1 MSEGLNTR
9 VIHHGESFAGDTGTV
24 MPPIFPTSTFAHG
37 NAGGFDYTRSGNPN
51 FRILDSVLASVE
63 GCAHA
68 TVFASGVSAI
78 TAVVSQLKQGDLVLC
93 EENLYGC
100 TVRLFE
106 QVFAKFGLKTAWAD
120 FTQPA
125 ALEQIQAQTPAMVWL
140 ESPTNPLLK
149 VIDLEAVCSVTQ
161 PLGIPAVVDNT
172 FATALE
178 QIQAQTPAMVWL
190 ESPTNPLLK
199 VIDLE
204 AVCAITQPL
213 GIPVVVDN
221 TFATALVQRPL
232 DLGATL
238 SLTSTT
244 KYINGHS
251 DALGGAVCT
260 NDHEWHQKMVFS
272 QKALGLQPSPFDCW
286 LITRGIKT
294 LPLRLKQQ
302 MANAAALAD
311 QLADHAKVNWVRYP
325 HRSDH
330 PQHQV
335 ATRQMR
341 AGGAIVTVS
350 FNASQEQTYAL
361 CKQLRW
367 FTMAE
372 SLGGIESLICHP
384 ATMTHAAV
392 SAEVKAKLGIDDGL
406 VRFSVGCEDLADLQA
421 DLNQALE
428 LLV

>member
-1 MSEGLNTR
+1 MIDAAVTNPVSEPGANPPAVGVNTR
-9 VIHHGESFAGDTGTV
+9 VIHHGESFAGETGSV

-63 GCAHA
+63 GCDHA
-68 TVFASGVSAI
+68 TVFGSGVSAI

-106 QVFAKFGLKTAWAD
+106 QVFAKFGLRTEWVD
-120 FTQPA
+120 FTKPE
-125 ALEQIQAQTPAMVWL
+125 ALASIRNSQPAMVWL

-149 VIDLEAVCSVTQ
+149 VIDLQ
-161 PLGIPAVVDNT
+161 
-172 FATALE
+172 
-178 QIQAQTPAMVWL
+178 
-190 ESPTNPLLK
+190 
-199 VIDLE
+199 
-204 AVCAITQPL
+204 AVCAVSQPL
-213 GIPVVVDN
+213 GIPVLVDN

-232 DLGATL
+232 ELGATL

-251 DALGGAVCT
+251 DALGGVVCT
-260 NDHEWHQKMVFS
+260 NDPDWHQKMVFS

-302 MANAAALAD
+302 MANAAALAE
-311 QLADHAKVNWVRYP
+311 QLAVQSEGNGSAPPTATDI
-325 HRSDH
+325 HRT
-330 PQHQV
+330 PWPNG
-335 ATRQMR
+335 RR
-341 AGGAIVTVS
+341 AGEGAIVTVS
-350 FNASQEQTYAL
+350 FQASQEETYRL
-361 CKQLRW
+361 CKQLKW

-406 VRFSVGCEDLADLQA
+406 VRFSVGCEDLVDLQA
-421 DLNQALE
+421 DLAQALE
-428 LLV
+428 LLA

>member
-1 MSEGLNTR
+1 MSTDPGLNTR
-9 VIHHGESFAGDTGTV
+9 VIHHGESFASQTGTV

-37 NAGGFDYTRSGNPN
+37 NPDGFDYTRSGNPN
-51 FRILDSVLASVE
+51 FRILDRVLASLE
-63 GCAHA
+63 DCSHA

-106 QVFAKFGLKTAWAD
+106 QVFAKFGLHTAWVD
-120 FTQPA
+120 FTRPE
-125 ALEQIQAQTPAMVWL
+125 ALEEIRSQKPAMVWL

-149 VIDLEAVCSVTQ
+149 VIDLQ
-161 PLGIPAVVDNT
+161 
-172 FATALE
+172 
-178 QIQAQTPAMVWL
+178 
-190 ESPTNPLLK
+190 
-199 VIDLE
+199 
-204 AVCAITQPL
+204 AVCAVAQPL
-213 GIPVVVDN
+213 NIPVVVDN

-232 DLGATL
+232 QLGATL

-251 DALGGAVCT
+251 DALGGAICT
-260 NDHEWHQKMVFS
+260 NDPAWHQKMEFS

-294 LPLRLKQQ
+294 LPLRLNQQ
-302 MANAAALAD
+302 MANAAALAN
-311 QLADHAKVNWVRYP
+311 QLAEHPSVNWVRYP
-325 HRSDH
+325 HRNDH
-330 PQHQV
+330 PQHGV
-335 ATRQMR
+335 ASRQMA

-350 FNASQEQTYAL
+350 FKANQEQTYAL
-361 CKQLRW
+361 CKRLHW

-392 SAEVKAKLGIDDGL
+392 ATEVKQKLGIDDGL

-421 DLNQALE
+421 DLDQALE
-428 LLV
+428 LLA

>member
-1 MSEGLNTR
+1 MNAGNNTR
-9 VIHHGESFAGDTGTV
+9 VIHHGISFAEDTGTV

-37 NAGGFDYTRSGNPN
+37 NQAGFDYTRSGNPN
-51 FRILDSVLASVE
+51 FRILDRVLASLE
-63 GCAHA
+63 GCEHA

-106 QVFAKFGLKTAWAD
+106 QVFAKFGLRTEWVD
-120 FTQPA
+120 FTKPEALA
-125 ALEQIQAQTPAMVWL
+125 AIGSKQPAMVWL

-149 VIDLEAVCSVTQ
+149 VIDLQ
-161 PLGIPAVVDNT
+161 
-172 FATALE
+172 
-178 QIQAQTPAMVWL
+178 
-190 ESPTNPLLK
+190 
-199 VIDLE
+199 
-204 AVCAITQPL
+204 AVCAVTQPL

-232 DLGATL
+232 ELGATL

-260 NDHEWHQKMVFS
+260 NDSEWHQKMVFS

-311 QLADHAKVNWVRYP
+311 QLASHPKVNWVRYP
-325 HRSDH
+325 HRTDH
-330 PQHQV
+330 PQHAV
-335 ATRQMR
+335 ALRQMS

-350 FNASQEQTYAL
+350 FNANQEETYAL
-361 CKQLRW
+361 CKGLRW

-392 SAEVKAKLGIDDGL
+392 SADMKAKLGIDDGL
-406 VRFSVGCEDLADLQA
+406 VRLSVGCEDLEDLQT
-421 DLNQALE
+421 DLQQALR
-428 LLV
+428 LLA

>member
-1 MSEGLNTR
+1 MTDAAVTDQVTAPVSEPGSKPPAVGVNTR
-9 VIHHGESFAGDTGTV
+9 VIHHGESFAGETGSV

-37 NAGGFDYTRSGNPN
+37 NPGGFDYTRSGNPN

-63 GCAHA
+63 GCDHA
-68 TVFASGVSAI
+68 TVFGSGVSAI

-106 QVFAKFGLKTAWAD
+106 QVFAKFGLRTEWVD
-120 FTQPA
+120 FTKPE
-125 ALEQIQAQTPAMVWL
+125 ALASIRNSQPAMVWL

-149 VIDLEAVCSVTQ
+149 VIDLQ
-161 PLGIPAVVDNT
+161 
-172 FATALE
+172 
-178 QIQAQTPAMVWL
+178 
-190 ESPTNPLLK
+190 
-199 VIDLE
+199 
-204 AVCAITQPL
+204 AVCAVSQPL
-213 GIPVVVDN
+213 GIPVLVDN

-232 DLGATL
+232 ELGATL

-251 DALGGAVCT
+251 DALGGVVCT
-260 NDHEWHQKMVFS
+260 NDPDWHQKMVFS

-294 LPLRLKQQ
+294 LPLRMRQQ

-311 QLADHAKVNWVRYP
+311 QLADHPSVNWVRYP
-325 HRSDH
+325 HRADH
-330 PQHQV
+330 PQYNV
-335 ATRQMR
+335 AQQQMK

-350 FNASQEQTYAL
+350 FKATQEQTYTL

-392 SAEVKAKLGIDDGL
+392 AAEVKAKLGIDDGL
-406 VRFSVGCEDLADLQA
+406 VRFSVGCEDLVDLQA
-421 DLNQALE
+421 DLAQALE
-428 LLV
+428 LLA

>member
-1 MSEGLNTR
+1 MNVGLNTR

-37 NAGGFDYTRSGNPN
+37 NPGGFDYTRSGNPN
-51 FRILDSVLASVE
+51 FQILDNVLASLE
-63 GCAHA
+63 GSAHS
-68 TVFASGVSAI
+68 TVFGSGVSAI

-106 QVFAKFGLKTAWAD
+106 QVFAKFGLRTQWAD

-125 ALEQIQAQTPAMVWL
+125 ALESIRSCQ
-140 ESPTNPLLK
+140 
-149 VIDLEAVCSVTQ
+149 
-161 PLGIPAVVDNT
+161 
-172 FATALE
+172 
-178 QIQAQTPAMVWL
+178 PAMVWL

-204 AVCAITQPL
+204 AVCAVTHPL
-213 GIPVVVDN
+213 GIPVLVDN

-260 NDHEWHQKMVFS
+260 NDAEWHQKMVFS

-311 QLADHAKVNWVRYP
+311 QLADHPKVNWVRYP

-330 PQHQV
+330 PQHAV
-335 ATRQMR
+335 AQRQMS

-350 FNASQEQTYAL
+350 FGASREQTYAF

-392 SAEVKAKLGIDDGL
+392 AAEVKAKLGISDGM
-406 VRFSVGCEDLADLQA
+406 VRFSVGCEDLVDLQA
-421 DLNQALE
+421 DLKQALE
-428 LLV
+428 LLA

>member
-1 MSEGLNTR
+1 MHQSGSDPNALGLNTR
-9 VIHHGESFAGDTGTV
+9 VIHHGESFAGETGTV

-37 NAGGFDYTRSGNPN
+37 NPDGFDYTRSGNPN
-51 FRILDSVLASVE
+51 FRILDRVLASVE

-78 TAVVSQLKQGDLVLC
+78 TAVVTQLKQGDLVLC

-106 QVFAKFGLKTAWAD
+106 QVFAKFGLKTAWVD
-120 FTQPA
+120 FTQPQ
-125 ALEQIQAQTPAMVWL
+125 ALEAIRSSQPAMVWL

-149 VIDLEAVCSVTQ
+149 VIDLQ
-161 PLGIPAVVDNT
+161 
-172 FATALE
+172 
-178 QIQAQTPAMVWL
+178 Q
-190 ESPTNPLLK
+190 
-199 VIDLE
+199 
-204 AVCAITQPL
+204 VCAVAESL
-213 GIPVVVDN
+213 DIPVVVDN

-251 DALGGAVCT
+251 DALGGVVCT
-260 NDHEWHQKMVFS
+260 NDADWHQKMVFS

-311 QLADHAKVNWVRYP
+311 QLAQHPRVNEVLYP
-325 HRSDH
+325 HRPDH
-330 PQHQV
+330 PQHPV
-335 ATRQMR
+335 AKQQM
-341 AGGAIVTVS
+341 AGGGAIVTVR
-350 FNASQEQTYAL
+350 FDASQEQTYAF

-392 SAEVKAKLGIDDGL
+392 SASVKQKLGIDDGL

-421 DLNQALE
+421 DLQQALE
-428 LLV
+428 SLA

>member
-1 MSEGLNTR
+1 MNAGNNTR
-9 VIHHGESFAGDTGTV
+9 VIHHGSSYAEDTGTV

-37 NAGGFDYTRSGNPN
+37 NQAGFDYTRSGNPN
-51 FRILDSVLASVE
+51 FRILDGVLASLE
-63 GCAHA
+63 GCEHA

-106 QVFAKFGLKTAWAD
+106 QVFAKFGLRTAWVD
-120 FTQPA
+120 FTSPE
-125 ALEQIQAQTPAMVWL
+125 ALETIRSHKPAMVWL

-149 VIDLEAVCSVTQ
+149 VIDLQAVCAVTQ
-161 PLGIPAVVDNT
+161 PLGIPV
-172 FATALE
+172 L
-178 QIQAQTPAMVWL
+178 
-190 ESPTNPLLK
+190 
-199 VIDLE
+199 
-204 AVCAITQPL
+204 
-213 GIPVVVDN
+213 VDN

-232 DLGATL
+232 ELGATL

-260 NDHEWHQKMVFS
+260 NDPEWHQKMVFS

-294 LPLRLKQQ
+294 LPLRLRQQ

-311 QLADHAKVNWVRYP
+311 QLAEHPRVNWVRYP
-325 HRSDH
+325 HRPDH
-330 PQHQV
+330 PQHAIASQ
-335 ATRQMR
+335 QMA

-350 FNASQEQTYAL
+350 FNASQDDTYAL
-361 CKQLRW
+361 CKRLRW

-392 SAEVKAKLGIDDGL
+392 SADVKAKLGIDDGL
-406 VRFSVGCEDLADLQA
+406 VRFSVGCEDLADLQT
-421 DLNQALE
+421 DLQQALE
-428 LLV
+428 QLV

>member
-1 MSEGLNTR
+1 MQKPPDQQIPDAGLCTR
-9 VIHHGESFAGDTGTV
+9 VIHHGTSFADDTGTV

-51 FRILDSVLASVE
+51 FRILDAVLASVE
-63 GCAHA
+63 GCEHA
-68 TVFASGVSAI
+68 TVFGSGVSAI
-78 TAVVSQLKQGDLVLC
+78 TAVVTQLQQGDLVLC

-106 QVFAKFGLKTAWAD
+106 QVFAKFGLRTQWVD
-120 FTQPA
+120 FTQPD
-125 ALEQIQAQTPAMVWL
+125 ALNSIRESMPAMVWL

-149 VIDLEAVCSVTQ
+149 VIDLEAVCEVTQ
-161 PLGIPAVVDNT
+161 PLD
-172 FATALE
+172 
-178 QIQAQTPAMVWL
+178 
-190 ESPTNPLLK
+190 
-199 VIDLE
+199 
-204 AVCAITQPL
+204 
-213 GIPVVVDN
+213 IPVVVDN
-221 TFATALVQRPL
+221 TFATALVQKPL
-232 DLGATL
+232 ELGATL

-260 NDHEWHQKMVFS
+260 NDPQWHQKMVFS

-294 LPLRLKQQ
+294 LPLRLRQQ

-311 QLADHAKVNWVRYP
+311 QLADHPKVNWVRYP
-325 HRSDH
+325 HRQDH
-330 PQHQV
+330 PQHTV
-335 ATRQMR
+335 AKRQMA

-350 FNASQEQTYAL
+350 FAANQVQTYAL
-361 CKQLRW
+361 CKRLRW

-392 SAEVKAKLGIDDGL
+392 SAEMKAKLGIDDGL
-406 VRFSVGCEDLADLQA
+406 VRFSVGCEDLVDLQA
-421 DLNQALE
+421 DLQQALE
-428 LLV
+428 LLA

>member
-1 MSEGLNTR
+1 MNAGNNTR
-9 VIHHGESFAGDTGTV
+9 VIHHGSSYAEDTGTV

-37 NAGGFDYTRSGNPN
+37 NQAGFDYTRSGNPN
-51 FRILDSVLASVE
+51 FRILDGVLASLE
-63 GCAHA
+63 GCEHA

-106 QVFAKFGLKTAWAD
+106 QVFAKFGLRTEWVD
-120 FTQPA
+120 FTQPE
-125 ALEQIQAQTPAMVWL
+125 ALETIRSRKPAMVWL

-149 VIDLEAVCSVTQ
+149 VIDLETVCSVTQ
-161 PLGIPAVVDNT
+161 PL
-172 FATALE
+172 E
-178 QIQAQTPAMVWL
+178 
-190 ESPTNPLLK
+190 
-199 VIDLE
+199 
-204 AVCAITQPL
+204 
-213 GIPVVVDN
+213 IPVVVDN

-260 NDHEWHQKMVFS
+260 NNAEWHQKMVFA

-311 QLADHAKVNWVRYP
+311 HLANHPQVNWVRYP
-325 HRSDH
+325 HRPDH
-330 PQHQV
+330 PQQGV
-335 ATRQMR
+335 AMQQMSS
-341 AGGAIVTVS
+341 GGAIVTIGVEA
-350 FNASQEQTYAL
+350 NRDQAYAT
-361 CKQLRW
+361 CKALQW

-372 SLGGIESLICHP
+372 SLGGVESLICHP
-384 ATMTHAAV
+384 ATMTHGAV
-392 SAEVKAKLGIDDGL
+392 SAEVKQKLGISDGL
-406 VRFSVGCEDLADLQA
+406 IRLSVGCEEASDLIADL
-421 DLNQALE
+421 DQALR
-428 LLV
+428 LLR

>member
-1 MSEGLNTR
+1 MTDSGSNPNKLGLSTR
-9 VIHHGESFAGDTGTV
+9 VIHHGESFAGETGTV

-37 NAGGFDYTRSGNPN
+37 NSDGFDYTRSGNPN

-63 GCAHA
+63 GCDYA

-78 TAVVSQLKQGDLVLC
+78 TAVVSQLKHGDLVLC

-106 QVFAKFGLKTAWAD
+106 RVFAKFGLRTQWID
-120 FTQPA
+120 FTRPE
-125 ALEQIQAQTPAMVWL
+125 ALVTIRSTGPAMVWL

-149 VIDLEAVCSVTQ
+149 VIDLS
-161 PLGIPAVVDNT
+161 
-172 FATALE
+172 
-178 QIQAQTPAMVWL
+178 
-190 ESPTNPLLK
+190 
-199 VIDLE
+199 
-204 AVCAITQPL
+204 AVCAVAQPL

-232 DLGATL
+232 ELGATL

-260 NDHEWHQKMVFS
+260 NDPEWHQKMVFS

-294 LPLRLKQQ
+294 LPLRLTQQ

-311 QLADHAKVNWVRYP
+311 LLAIQPRVNWVRYP
-325 HRSDH
+325 HRTDH
-330 PQHQV
+330 PQHGV
-335 ATRQMR
+335 AAKQMK

-350 FNASQEQTYAL
+350 FKANQKQTYAL
-361 CKQLRW
+361 CKQLQW

-392 SAEVKAKLGIDDGL
+392 SANVKEKLGIDNGL
-406 VRFSVGCEDLADLQA
+406 VRFSVGCEDLEDLKADLQ
-421 DLNQALE
+421 QALE
-428 LLV
+428 RLT

>member
-1 MSEGLNTR
+1 MQKPPDQQIPDAGLCTR
-9 VIHHGESFAGDTGTV
+9 VIHHGTSFADDTGTV

-51 FRILDSVLASVE
+51 FRILDAVLASVE

-68 TVFASGVSAI
+68 TVFGSGVSAI
-78 TAVVSQLKQGDLVLC
+78 TAVVSQLQQGDLVLC

-106 QVFAKFGLKTAWAD
+106 QVFAKFGLRTQWVD
-120 FTQPA
+120 FTQPD
-125 ALEQIQAQTPAMVWL
+125 ALNSIRESMPAMVWL

-149 VIDLEAVCSVTQ
+149 VIDLEAVCEVAQ
-161 PLGIPAVVDNT
+161 PLN
-172 FATALE
+172 
-178 QIQAQTPAMVWL
+178 
-190 ESPTNPLLK
+190 
-199 VIDLE
+199 
-204 AVCAITQPL
+204 
-213 GIPVVVDN
+213 IPVVVDN
-221 TFATALVQRPL
+221 TFATALVQKPL
-232 DLGATL
+232 ELGATL

-260 NDHEWHQKMVFS
+260 NDPQWHQKMVFS

-294 LPLRLKQQ
+294 LPLRLRQQ
-302 MANAAALAD
+302 MSNAAALAD
-311 QLADHAKVNWVRYP
+311 QLADHPKVNWVRYP
-325 HRSDH
+325 HRPDH
-330 PQHQV
+330 PQHAV
-335 ATRQMR
+335 ARRQMA

-350 FNASQEQTYAL
+350 FAANQVQTYAL

-392 SAEVKAKLGIDDGL
+392 SAEMKAKLGIDDGL
-406 VRFSVGCEDLADLQA
+406 VRFSVGCEDLVDLQA
-421 DLNQALE
+421 DLQQALE
-428 LLV
+428 LLA

>member
-1 MSEGLNTR
+1 MNTGLNTR
-9 VIHHGESFAGDTGTV
+9 VIHHGDSFAGDTGTV

-51 FRILDSVLASVE
+51 FRILDSVLAAVE
-63 GCAHA
+63 GCDHA
-68 TVFASGVSAI
+68 TVFGSGVSAI

-106 QVFAKFGLKTAWAD
+106 QVFAKFGLRTEWVD
-120 FTQPA
+120 FTKPE
-125 ALEQIQAQTPAMVWL
+125 ALASIRNSQPAMVWL

-149 VIDLEAVCSVTQ
+149 VIDLQ
-161 PLGIPAVVDNT
+161 
-172 FATALE
+172 
-178 QIQAQTPAMVWL
+178 
-190 ESPTNPLLK
+190 
-199 VIDLE
+199 
-204 AVCAITQPL
+204 AVCAVSQPL
-213 GIPVVVDN
+213 GIPVLVDN

-232 DLGATL
+232 ELGATL

-251 DALGGAVCT
+251 DALGGVVCT
-260 NDHEWHQKMVFS
+260 NDPDWHQKMVFS

-311 QLADHAKVNWVRYP
+311 QLALHPKVEWVRYP
-325 HRSDH
+325 HRNDH
-330 PQHQV
+330 PQHALAQ
-335 ATRQMR
+335 RQMKG
-341 AGGAIVTVS
+341 GGAIVTVS
-350 FNASQEQTYAL
+350 FQASQEETYRL
-361 CKQLRW
+361 CKQLKW

-392 SAEVKAKLGIDDGL
+392 SAEGKAKLGIDDGL
-406 VRFSVGCEDLADLQA
+406 VRFSVGCEDLVDLQA
-421 DLNQALE
+421 DLAQALE
-428 LLV
+428 LLA

>member
-1 MSEGLNTR
+1 VNAGNNTR
-9 VIHHGESFAGDTGTV
+9 VIHHGISFAEDTGTV

-37 NAGGFDYTRSGNPN
+37 NQAGFDYTRSGNPN
-51 FRILDSVLASVE
+51 FRILDAVLASLE
-63 GCAHA
+63 GCEHA
-68 TVFASGVSAI
+68 TVFSSGVSAI

-106 QVFAKFGLKTAWAD
+106 QVFAKFGLRTEWVD
-120 FTQPA
+120 FTKPDALA
-125 ALEQIQAQTPAMVWL
+125 AIRSKKPAMVWL

-149 VIDLEAVCSVTQ
+149 VIDLQ
-161 PLGIPAVVDNT
+161 
-172 FATALE
+172 
-178 QIQAQTPAMVWL
+178 
-190 ESPTNPLLK
+190 
-199 VIDLE
+199 
-204 AVCAITQPL
+204 AVCAVTELL

-232 DLGATL
+232 ELGATL

-260 NDHEWHQKMVFS
+260 NDSEWHQKMVFS

-311 QLADHAKVNWVRYP
+311 QLATHPKVNWVRYP
-325 HRSDH
+325 HRRDH
-330 PQHQV
+330 PQHAV
-335 ATRQMR
+335 ALQQMA

-350 FNASQEQTYAL
+350 FNASQEETYAL
-361 CKQLRW
+361 CKCLRW

-406 VRFSVGCEDLADLQA
+406 VRFSVGCEDLEDLQA
-421 DLNQALE
+421 DLQQALR
-428 LLV
+428 LLA

>member
-1 MSEGLNTR
+1 MQKPPDQQIPDAGLCTR
-9 VIHHGESFAGDTGTV
+9 VIHHGTSFADDTGTV

-51 FRILDSVLASVE
+51 FRILDAVLASVE
-63 GCAHA
+63 GCEHA
-68 TVFASGVSAI
+68 TVFGSGVSAI
-78 TAVVSQLKQGDLVLC
+78 TAVVSQLQQGDLVLC

-106 QVFAKFGLKTAWAD
+106 QVFAKFGLRTQWVD
-120 FTQPA
+120 FTQPD
-125 ALEQIQAQTPAMVWL
+125 ALNSIRESMPAMVWL

-149 VIDLEAVCSVTQ
+149 VIDLEAVCEVTQ
-161 PLGIPAVVDNT
+161 PLN
-172 FATALE
+172 
-178 QIQAQTPAMVWL
+178 
-190 ESPTNPLLK
+190 
-199 VIDLE
+199 
-204 AVCAITQPL
+204 
-213 GIPVVVDN
+213 IPVVVDN
-221 TFATALVQRPL
+221 TFATALVQKPL
-232 DLGATL
+232 ELGATL

-260 NDHEWHQKMVFS
+260 NDPQWHQKMVFS

-294 LPLRLKQQ
+294 LPLRLRQQ

-311 QLADHAKVNWVRYP
+311 QLADHPKVNWVRYP
-325 HRSDH
+325 HRQDH
-330 PQHQV
+330 PQHTV
-335 ATRQMR
+335 AKRQMA

-350 FNASQEQTYAL
+350 FAANQVQTYAL
-361 CKQLRW
+361 CKRLRW

-392 SAEVKAKLGIDDGL
+392 SAEMKAKLGIDDGL
-406 VRFSVGCEDLADLQA
+406 VRFSVGCEDLVDLQA
-421 DLNQALE
+421 DLQQALE
-428 LLV
+428 LLA